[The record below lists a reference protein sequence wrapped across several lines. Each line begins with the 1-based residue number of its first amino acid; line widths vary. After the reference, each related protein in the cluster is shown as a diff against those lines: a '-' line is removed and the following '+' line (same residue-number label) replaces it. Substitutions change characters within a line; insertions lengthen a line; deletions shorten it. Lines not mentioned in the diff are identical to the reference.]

1 MKSPKTGRTP
11 RSEAGCNKPAALER
25 EKPVEVVR
33 NGEDGTRGIIGMIRP
48 KVHGWETVCVLG
60 EDRTK

>member
-33 NGEDGTRGIIGMIRP
+33 NGEDGTRGVIGLTQP
-48 KVHGWETVCVLG
+48 KVLGWETVRVLG